1 MPTLYTR
8 RWLNAATTTRSLL
21 AHRGPKSAWELTKHE
36 QLKLIYDQRL
46 VRTGNQSNSYS
57 LPLGMQKWCCHTGRQ
72 LGRFSQSQHNL
83 TGQCINPTPSIA
95 APHPWAPGFQCL
107 QFQLSANNCG
117 PKMLGQASRS
127 KQFINLKLHNV
138 PSCLIKISHSP
149 ALAHLG
155 QESLFPSL
163 CLRPSH

>member
-1 MPTLYTR
+1 
-8 RWLNAATTTRSLL
+8 
-21 AHRGPKSAWELTKHE
+21 
-36 QLKLIYDQRL
+36 
-46 VRTGNQSNSYS
+46 
-57 LPLGMQKWCCHTGRQ
+57 MQKWCCHTGRQ

-127 KQFINLKLHNV
+127 KQFISFKWYPVLSSILKSCSILLHPAQEVNY
-138 PSCLIKISHSP
+138 SFIQHDNAGYLTHHSSLSSLLGYHINSH
-149 ALAHLG
+149 G
-155 QESLFPSL
+155 ITVFESKSYFT
-163 CLRPSH
+163 